1 MIVKTLKNTGIP
13 NHEIKPKSLINLK
26 NKQNQPER
34 LIFSFMRKLNTDELG
49 RVGIADFKKQDKLPI
64 MVILDNVRSMHNIGS
79 VFRTSDGF
87 AIEKIYLCG
96 ITAQPPHREIEKTA
110 LGATQSI
117 EWDYF
122 VDIRD
127 LIAELKLE
135 GYTII
140 AIEQA
145 NNSVQLN
152 DFQPKISAKYAL
164 IFGNEVNGVS
174 VEAME
179 LIDNCIEIPQFGTK
193 HSFNIVVSAGI
204 VLWDFFAKFNL
215 KA

>member
-1 MIVKTLKNTGIP
+1 
-13 NHEIKPKSLINLK
+13 
-26 NKQNQPER
+26 
-34 LIFSFMRKLNTDELG
+34 MRKLKTEELG
-49 RVGIADFKKQDKLPI
+49 RVGIDDFKKQEKLPLI
-64 MVILDNVRSMHNIGS
+64 VILDHVRSMHNIGS
-79 VFRTSDGF
+79 IFRTSDGF

-117 EWDYF
+117 EWAYSAD
-122 VDIRD
+122 VCDAIK
-127 LIAELKLE
+127 ELKND

-145 NNSVQLN
+145 ENSTMLNNYDPDNS
-152 DFQPKISAKYAL
+152 KKYAL

-174 VEAME
+174 DEAMQ
-179 LIDNCIEIPQFGTK
+179 LIDTCIEIPQFGTK

-204 VLWDFFAKFNL
+204 VLWDFFAKL
-215 KA
+215 KLNS

>member
-1 MIVKTLKNTGIP
+1 
-13 NHEIKPKSLINLK
+13 
-26 NKQNQPER
+26 
-34 LIFSFMRKLNTDELG
+34 MRKLKTDELG

-64 MVILDNVRSMHNIGS
+64 IVILDNVRSMHNIGS

-117 EWDYF
+117 EWAYSA
-122 VDIRD
+122 DITE
-127 LIAELKLE
+127 LIPKLRID

-145 NNSVQLN
+145 NNSIPLN
-152 DFQPKISAKYAL
+152 DFQPETSAKSAL

-204 VLWDFFAKFNL
+204 VLWDFFAKIKL
-215 KA
+215 KS